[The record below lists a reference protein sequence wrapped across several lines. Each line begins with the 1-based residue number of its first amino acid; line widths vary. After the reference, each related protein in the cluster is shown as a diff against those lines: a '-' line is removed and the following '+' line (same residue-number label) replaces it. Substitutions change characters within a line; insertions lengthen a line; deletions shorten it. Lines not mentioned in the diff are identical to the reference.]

1 MSQVIIVQSGLK
13 IANNLC
19 DILEKRDITVI
30 KAGTRSTKP
39 DFLGIDLVGYNAET
53 MVCSDFFEKE
63 IGGSSKLV
71 AAARQAKLSKVII
84 IGIDSSVNGI
94 DIKDELGGA
103 VKKITVSDYTD
114 QYSLELIF
122 NLCCQDISFSAG
134 DIKTFELLSLARRVA
149 NTDVTVFINGPTG
162 SGKEVLANYLHENSN
177 RKEEPFVAVN
187 CAAIPEN
194 MLEAI
199 LFGHEKGAFTG
210 ASNANKGIFRAADKG
225 TLLLDEISE
234 MPLSLQAKLLRVL
247 QERKVTP
254 VGGQRDIEVDV
265 RVLATSNRDM
275 AYEVNQSRFREDLY
289 YRLNVFPLQTKNLSA
304 RKDDILPI
312 SIKIL
317 DKHNKENGKIPF
329 ITASARD
336 LLLNHDWPGNVRE
349 LENTLQRALV
359 LSGGNAIDNSS
370 IMIDKSLS
378 NITEN
383 LAVGSLADQLAFAKG
398 EERAEDFSKKLNDA
412 FNSVAESQNNAAKI
426 TKDYELGKET
436 DLTKVIMQQQIS
448 SIAFQMTLNVRNK
461 VLSSYKDIMNM
472 PV

>member
-1 MSQVIIVQSGLK
+1 MSQIVVIKNSLK

-19 DILEKRDITVI
+19 DILEKRDVTVI
-30 KAGTRSTKP
+30 KAGTDNSKP
-39 DFLGIDLVGYNAET
+39 DFFGIDLVGYQADT
-53 MVCSDFFEKE
+53 VVCSDIFEKE

-71 AAARQAKLSKVII
+71 SVARQAKLSKIII
-84 IGIDSSVNGI
+84 IGDDSNINGI
-94 DIKDELGGA
+94 EIKDELGGA
-103 VKKITVSDYTD
+103 VKRITVSDYTD

-122 NLCCQDISFSAG
+122 NTCCPNISFSAG
-134 DIKTFELLSLARRVA
+134 DTKTYELLSLARRVA
-149 NTDVTVFINGPTG
+149 STDVTVFINGPTG

-254 VGGQRDIEVDV
+254 VGGQRDIDVDV

-289 YRLNVFPLQTKNLSA
+289 YRLNVFPLQTRNLSS

-317 DKHNKENGKIPF
+317 DKHNRESKKMPY
-329 ITASARD
+329 ITSDARE
-336 LLLNHDWPGNVRE
+336 LLLSHNWPGNVRE

-359 LSGGNAIDNSS
+359 LCRDNIIDSTS

-378 NITEN
+378 NINEN
-383 LAVGSLADQLAFAKG
+383 SSVGSFADQLAFAK
-398 EERAEDFSKKLNDA
+398 
-412 FNSVAESQNNAAKI
+412 V
-426 TKDYELGKET
+426 T
-436 DLTKVIMQQQIS
+436 
-448 SIAFQMTLNVRNK
+448 
-461 VLSSYKDIMNM
+461 
-472 PV
+472 

>member
-1 MSQVIIVQSGLK
+1 MSQVIVVQNSLN

-19 DILEKRDITVI
+19 DLLENRDVTVI
-30 KAGTRSTKP
+30 KAGSDSSKP
-39 DFLGIDLVGYNAET
+39 DFLGIDLVGYNANT
-53 MVCSDFFEKE
+53 MVCSDIFEKE

-71 AAARQAKLSKVII
+71 SLARQAKLTKVII
-84 IGIDSSVNGI
+84 INESNLVAGI
-94 DIKDELGGA
+94 DIQDDLGGA
-103 VKKITVSDYTD
+103 LKRITVEDFTD
-114 QYSLELIF
+114 PYSLELIF
-122 NLCCQDISFSAG
+122 NVCCPDVLFSAG

-254 VGGQRDIEVDV
+254 VGGQRDIDVDV

-275 AYEVNQSRFREDLY
+275 ASEVNQSRFREDLY
-289 YRLNVFPLQTKNLSA
+289 YRLNVFPLQTKKLSD

-317 DKHNKENGKIPF
+317 DKHNKDNGTIPF
-329 ITASARD
+329 ITADARD
-336 LLLNHDWPGNVRE
+336 LLLKHDWPGNVRE

-359 LSGGNAIDNSS
+359 LSGGKAIDQMS

-378 NITEN
+378 NINEN
-383 LAVGSLADQLAFAKG
+383 LSVETLADQLAFAK
-398 EERAEDFSKKLNDA
+398 A
-412 FNSVAESQNNAAKI
+412 
-426 TKDYELGKET
+426 T
-436 DLTKVIMQQQIS
+436 
-448 SIAFQMTLNVRNK
+448 
-461 VLSSYKDIMNM
+461 
-472 PV
+472 

>member
-1 MSQVIIVQSGLK
+1 MSQVIVVQNSLN

-19 DILEKRDITVI
+19 DLLENRDVTVI
-30 KAGTRSTKP
+30 KAGSDSSKP
-39 DFLGIDLVGYNAET
+39 DFLGIDLVGYNANT
-53 MVCSDFFEKE
+53 MVCSDIFEKE

-71 AAARQAKLSKVII
+71 SLARQAKLTKVVII
-84 IGIDSSVNGI
+84 TESKLVAGI
-94 DIKDELGGA
+94 DIQDDLGGA
-103 VKKITVSDYTD
+103 LKRITVEDFTD
-114 QYSLELIF
+114 PYSLELIF
-122 NLCCQDISFSAG
+122 NVCCPDVLFSAG

-254 VGGQRDIEVDV
+254 VGGQRDIDVDV

-275 AYEVNQSRFREDLY
+275 ASEVNQSRFREDLY
-289 YRLNVFPLQTKNLSA
+289 YRLNVFPLQTKKLSD

-317 DKHNKENGKIPF
+317 DKHNKENRTIPF
-329 ITASARD
+329 ITPDARD
-336 LLLNHDWPGNVRE
+336 LLLKHDWPGNVRE

-359 LSGGNAIDNSS
+359 LSGGKAIDQMS

-378 NITEN
+378 NINEN
-383 LAVGSLADQLAFAKG
+383 LSVETLADQLAFAK
-398 EERAEDFSKKLNDA
+398 A
-412 FNSVAESQNNAAKI
+412 
-426 TKDYELGKET
+426 T
-436 DLTKVIMQQQIS
+436 
-448 SIAFQMTLNVRNK
+448 
-461 VLSSYKDIMNM
+461 
-472 PV
+472 

>member
-1 MSQVIIVQSGLK
+1 MSQVIVVNNSLN

-30 KAGTRSTKP
+30 KAGAGSSKP
-39 DFLGIDLVGYNAET
+39 DFFGIDLVGYQADT
-53 MVCSDFFEKE
+53 IVCSDIFEKE

-71 AAARQAKLSKVII
+71 SIARQAKLTKII
-84 IGIDSSVNGI
+84 IIADDSKSNGI
-94 DIKDELGGA
+94 EIKDELGGA
-103 VKKITVSDYTD
+103 VKRINVGDYTD
-114 QYSLELIF
+114 QYCLELIF
-122 NLCCQDISFSAG
+122 NTCCPNLSFSAG
-134 DIKTFELLSLARRVA
+134 DIKTYELLSLARRVA
-149 NTDVTVFINGPTG
+149 STDVTVFINGPTG

-177 RKEEPFVAVN
+177 RKGEPFVAVN

-210 ASNANKGIFRAADKG
+210 ASNANKGIFRAAEKG

-254 VGGQRDIEVDV
+254 VGGQRDIDVDV

-275 AYEVNQSRFREDLY
+275 AFEVNQSRFREDLY
-289 YRLNVFPLQTKNLSA
+289 YRLNVFPLQTQNLSS

-317 DKHNKENGKIPF
+317 GKHIQEGKSVPF
-329 ITASARD
+329 LTSEARE
-336 LLLNHDWPGNVRE
+336 LLLDHNWPGNVRE

-359 LSGGNAIDNSS
+359 LCNENIIDKKS

-378 NITEN
+378 MINEN
-383 LAVGSLADQLAFAKG
+383 ASVESFADQLAIAK
-398 EERAEDFSKKLNDA
+398 
-412 FNSVAESQNNAAKI
+412 V
-426 TKDYELGKET
+426 T
-436 DLTKVIMQQQIS
+436 
-448 SIAFQMTLNVRNK
+448 
-461 VLSSYKDIMNM
+461 
-472 PV
+472 

>member
-1 MSQVIIVQSGLK
+1 MSQVIVVQNSLN

-19 DILEKRDITVI
+19 DLLENRDVTVI
-30 KAGTRSTKP
+30 KAGSDSSKP
-39 DFLGIDLVGYNAET
+39 DFLGIDLVGYNANT
-53 MVCSDFFEKE
+53 MVCSDIFEKE

-71 AAARQAKLSKVII
+71 SFARQAKLTKVII
-84 IGIDSSVNGI
+84 ITESNLITGI
-94 DIKDELGGA
+94 DIQDDLGGA
-103 VKKITVSDYTD
+103 LKRITVEDFTD
-114 QYSLELIF
+114 PYSLELIF
-122 NLCCQDISFSAG
+122 NVCCPDVLFSAG

-275 AYEVNQSRFREDLY
+275 ASEVNQSRFREDLY
-289 YRLNVFPLQTKNLSA
+289 YRLNVFPLQTKKLSE

-317 DKHNKENGKIPF
+317 DKHNKENGTIPF
-329 ITASARD
+329 ITGDARN
-336 LLLNHDWPGNVRE
+336 LLLKHDWPGNVRE

-359 LSGGNAIDNSS
+359 LSGGKAIDQMS

-378 NITEN
+378 NINEN
-383 LAVGSLADQLAFAKG
+383 LSVETLADQLAFAK
-398 EERAEDFSKKLNDA
+398 A
-412 FNSVAESQNNAAKI
+412 
-426 TKDYELGKET
+426 
-436 DLTKVIMQQQIS
+436 
-448 SIAFQMTLNVRNK
+448 TL
-461 VLSSYKDIMNM
+461 
-472 PV
+472 

>member
-1 MSQVIIVQSGLK
+1 MSQVIVIKNSLK

-19 DILEKRDITVI
+19 DILEKRDVTVI
-30 KAGTRSTKP
+30 KAGTDNSKP
-39 DFLGIDLVGYNAET
+39 DFFGIDLVGYQADT
-53 MVCSDFFEKE
+53 VVCSDIFEKE

-71 AAARQAKLSKVII
+71 SVARQAKLSKIII
-84 IGIDSSVNGI
+84 IGDDSKINGI
-94 DIKDELGGA
+94 EIKDELGGA
-103 VKKITVSDYTD
+103 VKRITVSDYTD

-122 NLCCQDISFSAG
+122 NTCCPNISFSAG
-134 DIKTFELLSLARRVA
+134 DTKTYELLSLARRVA
-149 NTDVTVFINGPTG
+149 STDVTVFINGPTG

-254 VGGQRDIEVDV
+254 VGGQRDIDVDV

-289 YRLNVFPLQTKNLSA
+289 YRLNVFPLQTRNLSS
-304 RKDDILPI
+304 RKDDIMPI
-312 SIKIL
+312 SLKIL
-317 DKHNKENGKIPF
+317 DKHNKESKTMPY
-329 ITASARD
+329 ITSDARE
-336 LLLNHDWPGNVRE
+336 LLLNHNWPGNVRE

-359 LSGGNAIDNSS
+359 LCRDNIIDSTS

-378 NITEN
+378 NINEN
-383 LAVGSLADQLAFAKG
+383 SSVGSFADQLAFAK
-398 EERAEDFSKKLNDA
+398 
-412 FNSVAESQNNAAKI
+412 V
-426 TKDYELGKET
+426 T
-436 DLTKVIMQQQIS
+436 
-448 SIAFQMTLNVRNK
+448 
-461 VLSSYKDIMNM
+461 
-472 PV
+472 

>member
-1 MSQVIIVQSGLK
+1 MSQVIVVNSNLK

-19 DILEKRDITVI
+19 DILENRDITVI
-30 KAGTRSTKP
+30 KAGSDNSKP
-39 DFLGIDLVGYNAET
+39 NFLGIDLVGYQADT
-53 MVCSDFFEKE
+53 IVCSDAFEKE
-63 IGGSSKLV
+63 VGGSQKLV
-71 AAARQAKLSKVII
+71 AIARQAKLTKVII
-84 IGIDSSVNGI
+84 ISEDVSVNGFEV
-94 DIKDELGGA
+94 KSELGGA
-103 VKKITVSDYTD
+103 LRRVSISDFTD

-122 NLCCQDISFSAG
+122 NMCCPDISFSAG
-134 DIKTFELLSLARRVA
+134 DIKTYELLSLAKRVA

-177 RKEEPFVAVN
+177 RKDAPFVAVN

-254 VGGQRDIEVDV
+254 VGGQRDIDVDV

-275 AYEVNQSRFREDLY
+275 ASEVNQSRFREDLY
-289 YRLNVFPLQTKNLSA
+289 YRLNVFPLQTRNLSA

-317 DKHNKENGKIPF
+317 NKHFQENNMTPYMTSG
-329 ITASARD
+329 ARE
-336 LLLNHDWPGNVRE
+336 LLLGHDWPGNVRE

-359 LSGGNAIDNSS
+359 LCQNNIIDENS

-378 NITEN
+378 SISSNSSVDTF
-383 LAVGSLADQLAFAKG
+383 ADQLAFAK
-398 EERAEDFSKKLNDA
+398 
-412 FNSVAESQNNAAKI
+412 I
-426 TKDYELGKET
+426 T
-436 DLTKVIMQQQIS
+436 
-448 SIAFQMTLNVRNK
+448 
-461 VLSSYKDIMNM
+461 
-472 PV
+472 

>member
-1 MSQVIIVQSGLK
+1 MSQIIVVQNSLK

-19 DILEKRDITVI
+19 DTLESRDITVI
-30 KAGTRSTKP
+30 KAGTGSSKP
-39 DFLGIDLVGYNAET
+39 DFLGIDLVGYNADT
-53 MVCSDFFEKE
+53 VVCSDIFEKE

-71 AAARQAKLSKVII
+71 SIARQAKLSKII
-84 IGIDSSVNGI
+84 IIADNKNIDGV

-103 VKKITVSDYTD
+103 VKKITISDYTD
-114 QYSLELIF
+114 PYCLELII
-122 NLCCQDISFSAG
+122 NICCPNVSFSAG
-134 DIKTFELLSLARRVA
+134 DVKTFELLSLARRVA

-162 SGKEVLANYLHENSN
+162 SGKEVLANYLHINSN
-177 RKEEPFVAVN
+177 RREEAFVAVN

-275 AYEVNQSRFREDLY
+275 ASEVNQSRFREDLY
-289 YRLNVFPLQTKNLSA
+289 YRLNVFPLQTQNLSA

-312 SIKIL
+312 AIKIL
-317 DKHNKENGKIPF
+317 DKHNKENGTVPY
-329 ITASARD
+329 ITCNARD
-336 LLLNHDWPGNVRE
+336 LLLNHNWPGNVRE

-359 LSGGNAIDNSS
+359 LSGGKSIDNTS

-378 NITEN
+378 NISEN
-383 LAVGSLADQLAFAKG
+383 LSVDSLANQLAFAK
-398 EERAEDFSKKLNDA
+398 A
-412 FNSVAESQNNAAKI
+412 
-426 TKDYELGKET
+426 T
-436 DLTKVIMQQQIS
+436 
-448 SIAFQMTLNVRNK
+448 
-461 VLSSYKDIMNM
+461 
-472 PV
+472 

>member
-1 MSQVIIVQSGLK
+1 MSQVIVVQNSLN

-19 DILEKRDITVI
+19 DLLENRDITVI
-30 KAGTRSTKP
+30 KAGSDSSKP
-39 DFLGIDLVGYNAET
+39 DFLGIDFVGYNANT
-53 MVCSDFFEKE
+53 MVCSDIFEKE

-71 AAARQAKLSKVII
+71 SLARQAKLTKVII
-84 IGIDSSVNGI
+84 ITESKLVAGI
-94 DIKDELGGA
+94 DIQDDLGGA
-103 VKKITVSDYTD
+103 LKRITVEDFTD
-114 QYSLELIF
+114 PYSLELIF
-122 NLCCQDISFSAG
+122 NVCCPDILFSAG

-275 AYEVNQSRFREDLY
+275 ASEVNQSRFREDLY
-289 YRLNVFPLQTKNLSA
+289 YRLNVFPLQTKKLSD

-317 DKHNKENGKIPF
+317 DKHNKENGTIPF
-329 ITASARD
+329 ITPDARD
-336 LLLNHDWPGNVRE
+336 LLLKHDWPGNVRE

-359 LSGGNAIDNSS
+359 LSGGKAIDQMS

-378 NITEN
+378 NINEN
-383 LAVGSLADQLAFAKG
+383 LSVETLADQLAFAK
-398 EERAEDFSKKLNDA
+398 A
-412 FNSVAESQNNAAKI
+412 
-426 TKDYELGKET
+426 T
-436 DLTKVIMQQQIS
+436 
-448 SIAFQMTLNVRNK
+448 
-461 VLSSYKDIMNM
+461 
-472 PV
+472 

>member
-1 MSQVIIVQSGLK
+1 
-13 IANNLC
+13 
-19 DILEKRDITVI
+19 
-30 KAGTRSTKP
+30 
-39 DFLGIDLVGYNAET
+39 
-53 MVCSDFFEKE
+53 
-63 IGGSSKLV
+63 
-71 AAARQAKLSKVII
+71 
-84 IGIDSSVNGI
+84 
-94 DIKDELGGA
+94 
-103 VKKITVSDYTD
+103 
-114 QYSLELIF
+114 
-122 NLCCQDISFSAG
+122 
-134 DIKTFELLSLARRVA
+134 
-149 NTDVTVFINGPTG
+149 
-162 SGKEVLANYLHENSN
+162 
-177 RKEEPFVAVN
+177 
-187 CAAIPEN
+187 
-194 MLEAI
+194 
-199 LFGHEKGAFTG
+199 
-210 ASNANKGIFRAADKG
+210 
-225 TLLLDEISE
+225 

-359 LSGGNAIDNSS
+359 LSGGNAIDNRS

-383 LAVGSLADQLAFAKG
+383 LAVDSLADQLAYAK
-398 EERAEDFSKKLNDA
+398 A
-412 FNSVAESQNNAAKI
+412 
-426 TKDYELGKET
+426 T
-436 DLTKVIMQQQIS
+436 
-448 SIAFQMTLNVRNK
+448 
-461 VLSSYKDIMNM
+461 
-472 PV
+472 

>member
-1 MSQVIIVQSGLK
+1 MSQVIVIQNSLN

-19 DILEKRDITVI
+19 DLLENRDVTVI
-30 KAGTRSTKP
+30 KAGSDSSKP
-39 DFLGIDLVGYNAET
+39 DILGIDLVGYNANT
-53 MVCSDFFEKE
+53 MVCSDIFEKE

-71 AAARQAKLSKVII
+71 SFARQAKLTKVVII
-84 IGIDSSVNGI
+84 TESNLISGI
-94 DIKDELGGA
+94 DIQDELGGA
-103 VKKITVSDYTD
+103 LKRITVEDFTD
-114 QYSLELIF
+114 PYSLELIF
-122 NLCCQDISFSAG
+122 NVCCPDVLFSAG

-162 SGKEVLANYLHENSN
+162 SGKEVLANYLHENSS

-254 VGGQRDIEVDV
+254 VGGQRDIDVDV

-275 AYEVNQSRFREDLY
+275 ASEVNQSRFREDLY
-289 YRLNVFPLQTKNLSA
+289 YRLNVFPLQTKKLSD

-317 DKHNKENGKIPF
+317 DKHNKDSGTIPF
-329 ITASARD
+329 ITADARD
-336 LLLNHDWPGNVRE
+336 LLLKHDWPGNVRE

-359 LSGGNAIDNSS
+359 LSGGKAIDQMS

-378 NITEN
+378 NINEN
-383 LAVGSLADQLAFAKG
+383 LSVETLADQLAFAK
-398 EERAEDFSKKLNDA
+398 A
-412 FNSVAESQNNAAKI
+412 
-426 TKDYELGKET
+426 T
-436 DLTKVIMQQQIS
+436 
-448 SIAFQMTLNVRNK
+448 
-461 VLSSYKDIMNM
+461 
-472 PV
+472 

>member
-1 MSQVIIVQSGLK
+1 MSPIIVVQNNLN
-13 IANNLC
+13 IADNLC
-19 DILEKRDITVI
+19 DLLENRDVTVI
-30 KAGTRSTKP
+30 KAGSGSSKP
-39 DFLGIDLVGYNAET
+39 DFLGIDLVGYNADT
-53 MVCSDFFEKE
+53 IVCSDIFEKQ

-71 AAARQAKLSKVII
+71 SFARQAKLSKVVI
-84 IGIDSSVNGI
+84 IGDSNSVNGVQI
-94 DIKDELGGA
+94 QDELGGA
-103 VKKITVSDYTD
+103 VKRITVADFTD
-114 QYSLELIF
+114 PYSLELIF
-122 NLCCQDISFSAG
+122 NICCPDVLFSAG
-134 DIKTFELLSLARRVA
+134 DSKTFELLSLAKRVA

-162 SGKEVLANYLHENSN
+162 SGKEVLANYLHENSA
-177 RKEEPFVAVN
+177 RKDEPFVAVN

-275 AYEVNQSRFREDLY
+275 ASEVNQSRFREDLY
-289 YRLNVFPLQTKNLSA
+289 YRLNVFPLQTKKLA
-304 RKDDILPI
+304 DRKDDILPI

-317 DKHNKENGKIPF
+317 DKHKKENGTLPF
-329 ITASARD
+329 ITSDARD
-336 LLLNHDWPGNVRE
+336 LLLNHNWPGNVRE

-359 LSGGNAIDNSS
+359 LSGDQLIDHTS

-378 NITEN
+378 NMNES
-383 LAVGSLADQLAFAKG
+383 LSVDSLADQLAFAQ
-398 EERAEDFSKKLNDA
+398 S
-412 FNSVAESQNNAAKI
+412 
-426 TKDYELGKET
+426 T
-436 DLTKVIMQQQIS
+436 
-448 SIAFQMTLNVRNK
+448 
-461 VLSSYKDIMNM
+461 
-472 PV
+472 

>member
-1 MSQVIIVQSGLK
+1 MSQVIVVNSNLK

-19 DILEKRDITVI
+19 NLLENREITVI
-30 KAGTRSTKP
+30 KAGSDNSKP
-39 DFLGIDLVGYNAET
+39 NFLGIDLVGYQADT
-53 MVCSDFFEKE
+53 IVCSDFFEKE
-63 IGGSSKLV
+63 VGGSEKLV
-71 AAARQAKLSKVII
+71 AIARQAKLTKVII
-84 IGIDSSVNGI
+84 ISEDNSVNGFEV
-94 DIKDELGGA
+94 KNELGGA
-103 VKKITVSDYTD
+103 LKRLSVSDFTD

-122 NLCCQDISFSAG
+122 NMCCPDVSFSAG
-134 DIKTFELLSLARRVA
+134 DIKTYELLSLAKRVA

-162 SGKEVLANYLHENSN
+162 SGKEVLANYLHEYSN
-177 RKEEPFVAVN
+177 RKDNPFVAVN

-254 VGGQRDIEVDV
+254 VGGQRDIDVDV

-275 AYEVNQSRFREDLY
+275 ASEVNQSRFREDLY
-289 YRLNVFPLQTKNLSA
+289 YRLNVFPLQTRNLSA

-317 DKHNKENGKIPF
+317 NKHFQDNNTTPYMTVG
-329 ITASARD
+329 ARQ
-336 LLLNHDWPGNVRE
+336 LLLDHDWPGNVRE

-359 LSGGNAIDNSS
+359 LSQNNIIDENS

-378 NITEN
+378 SISSNST
-383 LAVGSLADQLAFAKG
+383 VDTFADQLAFAK
-398 EERAEDFSKKLNDA
+398 
-412 FNSVAESQNNAAKI
+412 I
-426 TKDYELGKET
+426 T
-436 DLTKVIMQQQIS
+436 
-448 SIAFQMTLNVRNK
+448 
-461 VLSSYKDIMNM
+461 
-472 PV
+472 

>member
-1 MSQVIIVQSGLK
+1 MSQVIVVNSNLK

-19 DILEKRDITVI
+19 NILENRDITVI
-30 KAGTRSTKP
+30 KAGSDNSKP
-39 DFLGIDLVGYNAET
+39 NFLGIDLVGYQADT
-53 MVCSDFFEKE
+53 IVCSDAFEKE
-63 IGGSSKLV
+63 VGGSQKLV
-71 AAARQAKLSKVII
+71 AIARQAKLTKVII
-84 IGIDSSVNGI
+84 ISEDVSVNGFEV
-94 DIKDELGGA
+94 KSELGGA
-103 VKKITVSDYTD
+103 LRRVSISDFTD

-122 NLCCQDISFSAG
+122 NMCCPDISFSTG
-134 DIKTFELLSLARRVA
+134 DIKTYELLSLAKRVA

-177 RKEEPFVAVN
+177 RKDAPFVAVN

-254 VGGQRDIEVDV
+254 VGGQRDIDVDV

-275 AYEVNQSRFREDLY
+275 ASEVNQSRFREDLY

-317 DKHNKENGKIPF
+317 NKHFQENNMTPYMTSG
-329 ITASARD
+329 ARE
-336 LLLNHDWPGNVRE
+336 LLLGHDWPGNVRE

-359 LSGGNAIDNSS
+359 LCQNNIIDENS

-378 NITEN
+378 SISSNSSVDTF
-383 LAVGSLADQLAFAKG
+383 ADQLAFAK
-398 EERAEDFSKKLNDA
+398 
-412 FNSVAESQNNAAKI
+412 I
-426 TKDYELGKET
+426 T
-436 DLTKVIMQQQIS
+436 
-448 SIAFQMTLNVRNK
+448 
-461 VLSSYKDIMNM
+461 
-472 PV
+472 

>member
-1 MSQVIIVQSGLK
+1 MSQVIVVQNSLN

-19 DILEKRDITVI
+19 DLLENRDITVI
-30 KAGTRSTKP
+30 KAGSDSSKP
-39 DFLGIDLVGYNAET
+39 DFLGIDLVGYNANT
-53 MVCSDFFEKE
+53 MVCSDIFEKE

-71 AAARQAKLSKVII
+71 SLARQAKLTKVVII
-84 IGIDSSVNGI
+84 TESNLVAGI
-94 DIKDELGGA
+94 DIQDDLGGA
-103 VKKITVSDYTD
+103 LKRITVEDFTD
-114 QYSLELIF
+114 PYSLELIF
-122 NLCCQDISFSAG
+122 NVCCPDVLFSAG

-275 AYEVNQSRFREDLY
+275 ASEVNQSRFREDLY
-289 YRLNVFPLQTKNLSA
+289 YRLNVFPLQTKKLSD

-317 DKHNKENGKIPF
+317 DKHNKENGTIPF
-329 ITASARD
+329 ITGDARD
-336 LLLNHDWPGNVRE
+336 LLLKHDWPGNVRE

-359 LSGGNAIDNSS
+359 LSGGKAIDQMS

-378 NITEN
+378 NINEN
-383 LAVGSLADQLAFAKG
+383 LSVETLADQLAFAK
-398 EERAEDFSKKLNDA
+398 A
-412 FNSVAESQNNAAKI
+412 
-426 TKDYELGKET
+426 TW
-436 DLTKVIMQQQIS
+436 
-448 SIAFQMTLNVRNK
+448 
-461 VLSSYKDIMNM
+461 
-472 PV
+472 

>member
-1 MSQVIIVQSGLK
+1 L
-13 IANNLC
+13 
-19 DILEKRDITVI
+19 LENRDITVI
-30 KAGTRSTKP
+30 KAGSDNSKP
-39 DFLGIDLVGYNAET
+39 NFLGIDLVGYQADT
-53 MVCSDFFEKE
+53 IVCSDFFEKE
-63 IGGSSKLV
+63 VGGSEKLV
-71 AAARQAKLSKVII
+71 TIARQAKLTKVII
-84 IGIDSSVNGI
+84 ISEDNSVNGFEV
-94 DIKDELGGA
+94 KNELGGA
-103 VKKITVSDYTD
+103 LKRLSVSDFTD

-122 NLCCQDISFSAG
+122 NMCCPDVSFSAG
-134 DIKTFELLSLARRVA
+134 DIKTYELLSLAKRVA

-162 SGKEVLANYLHENSN
+162 SGKEVLANYLHEYSN
-177 RKEEPFVAVN
+177 RKDNPFVAVN

-254 VGGQRDIEVDV
+254 VGGQRDIDVDV

-275 AYEVNQSRFREDLY
+275 ASEVNQSRFREDLY
-289 YRLNVFPLQTKNLSA
+289 YRLNVFPLQTRNLSA

-317 DKHNKENGKIPF
+317 NKHFQDNNTTPYLTVG
-329 ITASARD
+329 ARQ
-336 LLLNHDWPGNVRE
+336 LLLDHDWPGNVRE

-359 LSGGNAIDNSS
+359 LSQNNIIDENS

-378 NITEN
+378 SISSNST
-383 LAVGSLADQLAFAKG
+383 VDTFADQLAFAK
-398 EERAEDFSKKLNDA
+398 
-412 FNSVAESQNNAAKI
+412 I
-426 TKDYELGKET
+426 T
-436 DLTKVIMQQQIS
+436 
-448 SIAFQMTLNVRNK
+448 
-461 VLSSYKDIMNM
+461 
-472 PV
+472 

>member
-1 MSQVIIVQSGLK
+1 MSQVIVVNSNLK

-19 DILEKRDITVI
+19 DILENRDITVI
-30 KAGTRSTKP
+30 KAGSDNSKP
-39 DFLGIDLVGYNAET
+39 NFLGIDLVGYQADT
-53 MVCSDFFEKE
+53 IVCSDAFEKVV
-63 IGGSSKLV
+63 GGSQKLV
-71 AAARQAKLSKVII
+71 AIARQAKLTKVII
-84 IGIDSSVNGI
+84 ISEDVSVNGFEV
-94 DIKDELGGA
+94 KSELGGA
-103 VKKITVSDYTD
+103 LRRVSISDFTD

-122 NLCCQDISFSAG
+122 NMCCPDISFSAG
-134 DIKTFELLSLARRVA
+134 DIKTYELLSLAKRVA

-177 RKEEPFVAVN
+177 RKDAPFVAVN

-254 VGGQRDIEVDV
+254 VGGQRDIDVDV

-275 AYEVNQSRFREDLY
+275 ASEVNQSRFREDLY

-317 DKHNKENGKIPF
+317 NKHFQENSTTPYMTSG
-329 ITASARD
+329 ARE
-336 LLLNHDWPGNVRE
+336 LLLGHDWPGNVRE

-359 LSGGNAIDNSS
+359 LCQNNIIDENS

-378 NITEN
+378 NISNNSSIDTF
-383 LAVGSLADQLAFAKG
+383 ADQLAFAK
-398 EERAEDFSKKLNDA
+398 
-412 FNSVAESQNNAAKI
+412 I
-426 TKDYELGKET
+426 T
-436 DLTKVIMQQQIS
+436 
-448 SIAFQMTLNVRNK
+448 
-461 VLSSYKDIMNM
+461 
-472 PV
+472 

>member
-1 MSQVIIVQSGLK
+1 MSQVIVVQNSLN

-19 DILEKRDITVI
+19 DLLENRDVTVI
-30 KAGTRSTKP
+30 KAGSDSSKP
-39 DFLGIDLVGYNAET
+39 DFLGIDLVGYNANT
-53 MVCSDFFEKE
+53 MVCSDIFEKE

-71 AAARQAKLSKVII
+71 SLARQAKLTKVII
-84 IGIDSSVNGI
+84 ITESNLVAGI
-94 DIKDELGGA
+94 DIQDDLGGA
-103 VKKITVSDYTD
+103 LKRITVEDFTD
-114 QYSLELIF
+114 PYSLELIF
-122 NLCCQDISFSAG
+122 NVCCPDVLFSAG

-275 AYEVNQSRFREDLY
+275 ASEVNQSRFREDLY
-289 YRLNVFPLQTKNLSA
+289 YRLNVFPLQTKKLSD

-317 DKHNKENGKIPF
+317 DKHNKENGTVPF
-329 ITASARD
+329 ITPDARD
-336 LLLNHDWPGNVRE
+336 LLLKHDWPGNVRE

-359 LSGGNAIDNSS
+359 LSGGKAIDQMS

-378 NITEN
+378 NINEN
-383 LAVGSLADQLAFAKG
+383 LSVETLADQLAFAK
-398 EERAEDFSKKLNDA
+398 A
-412 FNSVAESQNNAAKI
+412 
-426 TKDYELGKET
+426 T
-436 DLTKVIMQQQIS
+436 
-448 SIAFQMTLNVRNK
+448 
-461 VLSSYKDIMNM
+461 
-472 PV
+472 

>member
-1 MSQVIIVQSGLK
+1 MSQVIVINNSLK

-19 DILEKRDITVI
+19 DLLETRDITVI
-30 KAGTRSTKP
+30 KAGTESSKP
-39 DFLGIDLVGYNAET
+39 DFFGIDLVGYQADT
-53 MVCSDFFEKE
+53 IVCSNNFEKE

-71 AAARQAKLSKVII
+71 SVARQAKLSKIII
-84 IGIDSSVNGI
+84 IGDDSKINGI

-103 VKKITVSDYTD
+103 VKRLTLSDYND
-114 QYSLELIF
+114 QYALELIF
-122 NLCCQDISFSAG
+122 NICCPSIAFSAG
-134 DIKTFELLSLARRVA
+134 DTKTYELLSLARRVA
-149 NTDVTVFINGPTG
+149 STDVTVFINGPTG
-162 SGKEVLANYLHENSN
+162 SGKEVLANYLHEHSN
-177 RKEEPFVAVN
+177 RKNEPFVAVN

-254 VGGQRDIEVDV
+254 VGGQRDIDVDV

-289 YRLNVFPLQTKNLSA
+289 YRLNVFPLQTRKLSS

-317 DKHNKENGKIPF
+317 DKHNNNSTSIPY
-329 ITASARD
+329 ITNDARD
-336 LLLNHDWPGNVRE
+336 LLLSHKWPGNVRE

-359 LSGGNAIDNSS
+359 LCKDNIIDETS
-370 IMIDKSLS
+370 IMIDKSLT
-378 NITEN
+378 NINEN
-383 LAVGSLADQLAFAKG
+383 STVDTFADQLAFAK
-398 EERAEDFSKKLNDA
+398 
-412 FNSVAESQNNAAKI
+412 V
-426 TKDYELGKET
+426 T
-436 DLTKVIMQQQIS
+436 
-448 SIAFQMTLNVRNK
+448 
-461 VLSSYKDIMNM
+461 
-472 PV
+472 

>member
-1 MSQVIIVQSGLK
+1 MSQVIVINNSLK

-30 KAGTRSTKP
+30 KAGTESSKP
-39 DFLGIDLVGYNAET
+39 DFFGIDLVGYQADT
-53 MVCSDFFEKE
+53 IVCSNIFEKE

-71 AAARQAKLSKVII
+71 SVARQAKLSKIII
-84 IGIDSSVNGI
+84 IGDDSKINGI
-94 DIKDELGGA
+94 EIKDELGGA
-103 VKKITVSDYTD
+103 VKRITLSDYTD
-114 QYSLELIF
+114 QYALELIF
-122 NLCCQDISFSAG
+122 NICCPSIAFSAG
-134 DIKTFELLSLARRVA
+134 DTKTYELLSLARRVA
-149 NTDVTVFINGPTG
+149 STDVTVFINGPTG
-162 SGKEVLANYLHENSN
+162 SGKEVLANYLHEYSN
-177 RKEEPFVAVN
+177 RKDEPFVAVN

-210 ASNANKGIFRAADKG
+210 ASNANKGIFRAADRG

-254 VGGQRDIEVDV
+254 VGGQRDIDVDV

-289 YRLNVFPLQTKNLSA
+289 YRLNVFPLQTRNLSS

-317 DKHNKENGKIPF
+317 DKHNNNSKSIPY
-329 ITASARD
+329 ITNDARE
-336 LLLNHDWPGNVRE
+336 LLLSHNWPGNVRE

-359 LSGGNAIDNSS
+359 LCNDNIIDETS
-370 IMIDKSLS
+370 IMIDKSLT
-378 NITEN
+378 NINEN
-383 LAVGSLADQLAFAKG
+383 SAVDTFADQLAFAK
-398 EERAEDFSKKLNDA
+398 
-412 FNSVAESQNNAAKI
+412 V
-426 TKDYELGKET
+426 T
-436 DLTKVIMQQQIS
+436 
-448 SIAFQMTLNVRNK
+448 
-461 VLSSYKDIMNM
+461 
-472 PV
+472 

>member
-1 MSQVIIVQSGLK
+1 MSQVIVVNSNLK

-19 DILEKRDITVI
+19 DILENRDITVI
-30 KAGTRSTKP
+30 KAGSDNSKP
-39 DFLGIDLVGYNAET
+39 NFLGIDLVGYQADT
-53 MVCSDFFEKE
+53 IVCSDAFEKE
-63 IGGSSKLV
+63 VGGSQKLV
-71 AAARQAKLSKVII
+71 AIARQAKLTKVII
-84 IGIDSSVNGI
+84 ISEDVSVNGFEV
-94 DIKDELGGA
+94 KSELGGA
-103 VKKITVSDYTD
+103 LRRVSISDFTD

-122 NLCCQDISFSAG
+122 NMCCPDISFSAG
-134 DIKTFELLSLARRVA
+134 DMKTYELLSLAKRVA

-177 RKEEPFVAVN
+177 RKDAPFVAVN

-254 VGGQRDIEVDV
+254 VGGQRDIDVDV

-275 AYEVNQSRFREDLY
+275 ASEVNQSRFREDLY

-317 DKHNKENGKIPF
+317 NKHFQENNTTPYMTSG
-329 ITASARD
+329 ARE
-336 LLLNHDWPGNVRE
+336 LLLGHDWPGNVRE

-359 LSGGNAIDNSS
+359 LCQNNIIDENS

-378 NITEN
+378 SISSNSSVDTF
-383 LAVGSLADQLAFAKG
+383 ADQLAFAK
-398 EERAEDFSKKLNDA
+398 
-412 FNSVAESQNNAAKI
+412 I
-426 TKDYELGKET
+426 T
-436 DLTKVIMQQQIS
+436 
-448 SIAFQMTLNVRNK
+448 
-461 VLSSYKDIMNM
+461 
-472 PV
+472 

>member
-1 MSQVIIVQSGLK
+1 MSQVIVVNSNLK

-19 DILEKRDITVI
+19 DILENRDITVI
-30 KAGTRSTKP
+30 KAGSDNSKP
-39 DFLGIDLVGYNAET
+39 NFLGIDLVGYQADT
-53 MVCSDFFEKE
+53 IVCSDAFEKE
-63 IGGSSKLV
+63 VGGSQKLV
-71 AAARQAKLSKVII
+71 AIARQAKLTKVII
-84 IGIDSSVNGI
+84 ISEDVSVNGFEV
-94 DIKDELGGA
+94 KSELGGA
-103 VKKITVSDYTD
+103 LRRVSISDFTD

-122 NLCCQDISFSAG
+122 NMCCPDISFSAG
-134 DIKTFELLSLARRVA
+134 DMKTYELLSLAKRVA

-177 RKEEPFVAVN
+177 RKDAPFVAVN

-254 VGGQRDIEVDV
+254 VGGQRDIDVDV

-275 AYEVNQSRFREDLY
+275 ASEVNQSRFREDLY

-317 DKHNKENGKIPF
+317 NKHFQENNMTPYMTSG
-329 ITASARD
+329 ARE
-336 LLLNHDWPGNVRE
+336 LLLGHDWPGNVRE

-359 LSGGNAIDNSS
+359 LCQNNIIDENS

-378 NITEN
+378 SISSNSSVDTF
-383 LAVGSLADQLAFAKG
+383 ADQLAFAK
-398 EERAEDFSKKLNDA
+398 
-412 FNSVAESQNNAAKI
+412 I
-426 TKDYELGKET
+426 T
-436 DLTKVIMQQQIS
+436 
-448 SIAFQMTLNVRNK
+448 
-461 VLSSYKDIMNM
+461 
-472 PV
+472 